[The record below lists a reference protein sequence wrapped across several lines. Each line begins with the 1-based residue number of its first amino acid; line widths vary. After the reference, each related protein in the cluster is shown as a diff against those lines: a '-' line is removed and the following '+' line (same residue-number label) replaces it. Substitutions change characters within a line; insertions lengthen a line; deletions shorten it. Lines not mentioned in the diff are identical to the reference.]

1 MWKLYSF
8 AELKGKIKAGDKVRG
23 VNLHNNLDTFATR
36 TVTQVTGIGLETD
49 DGNRCLFTETFP
61 IELWVPD
68 AEKTWDTLQCGDEVK
83 GKDFKTRKVLG
94 ILGEI
99 VFLSLGDHY
108 DYAGGYFT
116 KESLKQEGFTIV
128 QEGQVKKPL
137 EVTMEE
143 VREKFG
149 EDIIIKG

>member
-1 MWKLYSF
+1 MFFLRR
-8 AELKGKIKAGDKVRG
+8 EPIVR
-23 VNLHNNLDTFATR
+23 
-36 TVTQVTGIGLETD
+36 
-49 DGNRCLFTETFP
+49 
-61 IELWVPD
+61 W
-68 AEKTWDTLQCGDEVK
+68 
-83 GKDFKTRKVLG
+83 
-94 ILGEI
+94 
-99 VFLSLGDHY
+99 
-108 DYAGGYFT
+108 GYFT